1 MVYVQRRVGRFM
13 RGHKGAKPTITEIEC
28 GIAIWSNFNAKS
40 WEVKLTCVF
49 DDESTERVHQIE
61 FTRGR
66 CTGGGGQ
73 WNEHDTRRLPAL
85 VRPSTTPVV
94 LWNLVH
100 KEGSN
105 EGTRKHRTW

>member
-1 MVYVQRRVGRFM
+1 MVYVQRRVGRFT
-13 RGHKGAKPTITEIEC
+13 REQKGAKQTITEIKC

-40 WEVKLTCVF
+40 WEVKLICVF

-61 FTRGR
+61 FTRGG

-85 VRPSTTPVV
+85 VLPPTTPTV

-105 EGTRKHRTW
+105 EGTRRHLP